1 MGCEG
6 ITLAARWPDIPMT
19 LETDCAWIADSLK
32 NQRHDLSI
40 NWSTLREARMKME
53 ELCRLDIVKISRSQ
67 INAAHRL
74 AHFAIRSS
82 CSEVFF
88 NCFPEFVVSIVCKD
102 TI

>member
-1 MGCEG
+1 
-6 ITLAARWPDIPMT
+6 
-19 LETDCAWIADSLK
+19 
-32 NQRHDLSI
+32 
-40 NWSTLREARMKME
+40 MKME

-67 INAAHRL
+67 NNAAHRL

-88 NCFPEFVVSIVCKD
+88 NCFPEFVVSIACKD